1 MTRKPVNWVVSP
13 DGSRLAM
20 VENDQRGSIEIWSLA
35 GQIEARFPVRGWPT
49 PVTIDWAADGKT
61 LFASHPGMMG
71 SPSGPVGTTL
81 LRVDFQGHAEPIWE
95 TRGARYAW
103 AFASPDGKYLA
114 IRGAMTSRNAWL
126 LENF

>member
-1 MTRKPVNWVVSP
+1 MI
-13 DGSRLAM
+13 
-20 VENDQRGSIEIWSLA
+20 ENDQRGSIEIWSLA
-35 GQIEARFPVRGWPT
+35 GQIEARFQVRGWPT
-49 PVTIDWAADGKT
+49 PVTIDWAADGET